1 MEPHNME
8 FIKTLLI
15 ACIPALISGA
25 ISFLVAKSHL
35 LYFLQNHDNIF
46 YDLYFLLQ
54 H

>member
-25 ISFLVAKSHL
+25 ISFLVAKS
-35 LYFLQNHDNIF
+35 QASNAIE
-46 YDLYFLLQ
+46 Q
-54 H
+54 SRTC